1 MNFQYERS
9 SVAPRV
15 GENMDQK
22 QDHHRLT
29 REEIQSY
36 VAQWLRQDLNK
47 YVDDFCFF
55 IYACAI

>member
-1 MNFQYERS
+1 
-9 SVAPRV
+9 
-15 GENMDQK
+15 MDLK

-47 YVDDFCFF
+47 YVD
-55 IYACAI
+55 